1 MSRNRLRARTSSLGV
16 VTLVVICAG
25 GRAHADDS
33 DNLIRQGVECRR
45 KRDDA
50 CGLRFF
56 QQAYDKGHTPRALA
70 QMGLAEQALG
80 KWVAASEHL
89 REALAVHGDPWI
101 EKNRAV
107 LTDSAGHVADHVGFV
122 EIFGGSPGAEVRVD
136 GAARGTLPL
145 ARSLAT
151 TTGTV
156 AIDLAMAGR
165 LPIRRTTTVRAG
177 ETTREAFDELAVD
190 SSGGVVGGSHD
201 DKGLARRVEPV
212 ADRPPASQGSG
223 AEDQGAAADSGRP
236 IGTPERTTRASSLRW
251 PLVIGTSV
259 AALGTLI
266 FATVEYSKWS
276 SNVDSYNVMKCA
288 DKGGDQCNT
297 YLNDGRHQKTLMY
310 VGYGAAGA
318 LAVSSVVLFFALDES
333 APASHQV
340 ACLPSPGSGGVSCAF
355 RF

>member
-1 MSRNRLRARTSSLGV
+1 LGV
-16 VTLVVICAG
+16 VALVVLCAA

-33 DNLIRQGVECRR
+33 DELIRQGVECRR

-56 QQAYDKGHTPRALA
+56 RQAYDKAHTPRALA

-89 REALAVHGDPWI
+89 REALAVRGDPWI

-122 EIFGGSPGAEVRVD
+122 EIFGGSSGAEVRVD

-177 ETTREAFDELAVD
+177 ETTREAFDELPVD
-190 SSGGVVGGSHD
+190 SSGGVAGGSHD
-201 DKGLARRVEPV
+201 DKAIARRVEPV
-212 ADRPPASQGSG
+212 ADKPPASQGSG
-223 AEDQGAAADSGRP
+223 AEGQGAPADSGRP
-236 IGTPERTTRASSLRW
+236 TGSQPGTADRATHASSLRW

-276 SNVDSYNVMKCA
+276 GNVDSYNVMKCA
-288 DKGGDQCNT
+288 DKGGDPCNM

-318 LAVSSVVLFFALDES
+318 LAVTSVVLFFALDES
-333 APASHQV
+333 AAANHQV
-340 ACLPSPGSGGVSCAF
+340 ACLPTPGSGGVSCAF